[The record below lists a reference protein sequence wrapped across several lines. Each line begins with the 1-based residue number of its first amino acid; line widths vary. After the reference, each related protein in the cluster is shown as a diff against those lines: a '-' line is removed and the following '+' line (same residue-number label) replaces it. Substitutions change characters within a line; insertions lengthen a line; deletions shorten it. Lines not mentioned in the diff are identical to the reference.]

1 MSMNKKIDING
12 TIYVSMD
19 LFEISPA
26 RGISIHDA
34 FEKFGV
40 LHHGIK
46 EVVRPSLF
54 KRGYAIITVLVP
66 EGKYVDFYKAH
77 LDKLKPKP
85 SLAETFLLL
94 AQSAVEIEKYM
105 NDIKGLKK

>member
-1 MSMNKKIDING
+1 MGMNKKIEING
-12 TIYVSMD
+12 TTYVPMD
-19 LFEISPA
+19 MIDHSGA
-26 RGISIHDA
+26 KGISVHDA

-66 EGKYVDFYKAH
+66 EGRYVDFYKAH